1 MPTLAVFPRMKS
13 MARAL
18 VSPLVAAAIVSCSA
32 DVEAA
37 VRPQSVVGRAAQP
50 LAGLKFSSQRFPIII
65 RENSDGQF
73 QLQVR
78 IAGRFESPES
88 KLLLDFEPV
97 AVEGGQFDIELA
109 IRDATT
115 TLEFSTVNLM
125 GQIQTET
132 VILQSDPPNPVRE
145 ILKSLQAETSSIGV
159 GLSGALMNYEDNAGV
174 KFQQFGIAGKLSYSK
189 FLTSNRRHVA
199 AANIY
204 RTFLPLSG
212 NDNGLRLNL
221 LGMNLRYGYFL
232 GQSAGWR
239 FWLYGGYFYST
250 TTSPSGRIGFRNLL
264 GPQVYPMASRQ
275 LSRRDSIF
283 TYFKFAPLYGL
294 GDLSSREMAYGVSY
308 TYRPLTGLSMSL
320 SLDHSQ
326 ITLNAGQA
334 EIRLGSTVLGYSVGF

>member
-1 MPTLAVFPRMKS
+1 
-13 MARAL
+13 MARGL
-18 VSPLVAAAIVSCSA
+18 VSPLVAAVIVLCAS

-37 VRPQSVVGRAAQP
+37 VRPQAVVGRAAKP

-65 RENSDGQF
+65 REKSDGQF
-73 QLQVR
+73 QLLVR
-78 IAGRFESPES
+78 IAGRFESRKS

-97 AVEGGQFDIELA
+97 AVEGGQFEIERA

-115 TLEFSTVNLM
+115 ALEFSTVNLT

-132 VILQSDPPNPVRE
+132 VMLKSDPPNPVRE

-159 GLSGALMNYEDNAGV
+159 GLSGALMNYQDNAGE

-212 NDNGLRLNL
+212 NDTGLRFYL
-221 LGMNLRYGYFL
+221 LGANLRYGYFL

-239 FWLYGGYFYST
+239 FWIYGGYFYT
-250 TTSPSGRIGFRNLL
+250 TTFSPGGRIGFTNLL
-264 GPQVYPMASRQ
+264 GPQIYPMASRQ
-275 LSRRDSIF
+275 LSRRDSIS

-320 SLDHSQ
+320 SLDYSQ
-326 ITLNAGQA
+326 IRLSAGQA
-334 EIRLGSTVLGYSVGF
+334 DIRLGSTVLGYSVGF